1 MLGYFD
7 NAATMEPEQEMLK
20 RYAELCEQHW
30 WNPSSISE
38 GSIQTRQAIED
49 VRKRIL
55 KYINGREGDKIIFT
69 SGGTEANNLAIKG
82 FCYEKYTHF
91 LTSGNAPDGYPEYT
105 RLTPSI
111 SISSLE
117 HPSVGNPAIWLYEMR
132 IADNI
137 NVIKCHDNGKIDLES
152 LEERIQYIHTRD
164 EAKFH
169 PIFAS
174 IMMAN
179 NELGSVNDI
188 KAISQIVHKY
198 DGILHV
204 DAVQAFSHME
214 IDVQEMGIDM
224 MSVSG
229 HKFGA
234 PHGIGFLYVREGI
247 DIAPL
252 LHGGGQEKGYRSG
265 TEDAPSIIMM
275 GEIIDRIYHNFD
287 NDIRNI
293 AYCSSELRKCL
304 QECYDVKINSPAD
317 GLSNII
323 NVTIYG
329 VDNEQLITNLDYF
342 DCTQISAGSACHA
355 GIKKPSQVLKEIGL
369 TEKEINNT
377 IRISLNRNVII
388 SDIFDFLRNL
398 REEVE
403 RLKKL

>member
-7 NAATMEPEQEMLK
+7 NAATMEPEQEMLE
-20 RYAELCEQHW
+20 RYAELCEQYW
-30 WNPSSISE
+30 WNPSSISD
-38 GSIQTRQAIED
+38 GSMLTRQAIED

-82 FCYEKYTHF
+82 FCCEKYTHL
-91 LTSGNAPDGYPEYT
+91 LTNGNAPDGYPSYT

-111 SISSLE
+111 FISSLE
-117 HPSVGNPAIWLYEMR
+117 HPSVENPAIWLYEMR
-132 IADNI
+132 IVDNI
-137 NVIKCHDNGKIDLES
+137 NVIKCHDSGEIDLES
-152 LEERIQYIHTRD
+152 LKERIQYIYTRD
-164 EAKFH
+164 DTKFH

-188 KAISQIVHKY
+188 KAVSEIGHKY
-198 DGILHV
+198 NGILHV
-204 DAVQAFSHME
+204 DAVQAFTHMK

-229 HKFGA
+229 HKFGT

-247 DIAPL
+247 DIDPL
-252 LHGGGQEKGYRSG
+252 LHGGGQEKGLRSG

-275 GEIIDRIYHNFD
+275 GEVIDRIYHNFD
-287 NDIRNI
+287 NDIRNVT
-293 AYCSSELRKCL
+293 YCSNELRKNL
-304 QECYDVKINSPAD
+304 QEYYDVKINSPAD

-342 DCTQISAGSACHA
+342 DCIQISAGSACHA
-355 GIKKPSQVLKEIGL
+355 GIKKPSKVLKEIGL

-377 IRISLNRNVII
+377 IRISLNRNVTIGE
-388 SDIFDFLRNL
+388 IFQFLGILRN
-398 REEVE
+398 EI
-403 RLKKL
+403 KKLKQL

>member
-7 NAATMEPEQEMLK
+7 NAATMEPEQKMID
-20 RYAELCEQHW
+20 RYAELCEQYW

-38 GSIQTRQAIED
+38 SSMDTRRAIED

-55 KYINGREGDKIIFT
+55 TYINGREGDKIIFT

-82 FCYEKYTHF
+82 FCCEKYTHF
-91 LTSGNAPDGYPEYT
+91 LTSGNAPDKFPPTYG

-111 SISSLE
+111 FISSLE
-117 HPSVGNPAIWLYEMR
+117 HPSVTNPAIWLYEIT
-132 IADNI
+132 IADSV
-137 NVIKCHDNGKIDLES
+137 NVIKCHDDGKIDLES
-152 LEERIQYIHTRD
+152 LEERIRYTRD
-164 EAKFH
+164 TNFH

-188 KAISQIVHKY
+188 KAVSEIVHKY
-198 DGILHV
+198 NGILHV
-204 DAVQAFSHME
+204 DAVQAFTHMK

-247 DIAPL
+247 DIEPL
-252 LHGGGQEKGYRSG
+252 LHGGGQEKGLRSG

-275 GEIIDRIYHNFD
+275 GEIIDRVYHNFD
-287 NDIRNI
+287 NDIHNVE
-293 AYCSSELRKCL
+293 YCSKDLRECL
-304 QECYDVKINSPAD
+304 QKDYNVKINSPVD
-317 GLSNII
+317 GLPNII
-323 NVTIYG
+323 NVTING

-342 DCTQISAGSACHA
+342 GGVQVSAGSACHA
-355 GIKKPSQVLKEIGL
+355 GIKKPSKVLKEIGL
-369 TEKEINNT
+369 TVKEINNT
-377 IRISLNRNVII
+377 IRISLNRNVTI
-388 SDIFDFLRNL
+388 DEIFEFLRIL
-398 REEVE
+398 RNEIK
-403 RLKKL
+403 RLKQL

>member
-7 NAATMEPEQEMLK
+7 NAATMEPEQEMLE
-20 RYAELCEQHW
+20 RYAELCKQYW
-30 WNPSSISE
+30 WNPSSVSE
-38 GSIQTRQAIED
+38 SSIKTRQAIED

-91 LTSGNAPDGYPEYT
+91 LTKYDENGYYD
-105 RLTPSI
+105 RQYRITPSVFA
-111 SISSLE
+111 SSVE
-117 HPSVGNPAIWLYEMR
+117 HPSVLNPINWLYDME
-132 IADNI
+132 IIDNYNI
-137 NVIKCHDNGKIDLES
+137 VNCNDDGTVNKKS
-152 LEERIQYIHTRD
+152 LEERISYIQDT
-164 EAKFH
+164 KFH

-188 KAISQIVHKY
+188 KVISEIVHKY
-198 DGILHV
+198 NGILHV

-214 IDVQEMGIDM
+214 IDVQKMGIDM

-247 DIAPL
+247 DIDPL
-252 LHGGGQEKGYRSG
+252 LHGGGQEKGLRSG

-287 NDIRNI
+287 NDTHNVE
-293 AYCSSELRKCL
+293 YCSKDLRECL
-304 QECYDVKINSPAD
+304 QKDYNIKINSPVD
-317 GLSNII
+317 GLPNII
-323 NVTIYG
+323 NVTING

-342 DCTQISAGSACHA
+342 GGVQVSAGSACHA
-355 GIKKPSQVLKEIGL
+355 GIKKPSKVLKEIGL

-377 IRISLNRNVII
+377 IRISLNRNVTIYE
-388 SDIFDFLRNL
+388 IFEFLRIL
-398 REEVE
+398 RNEIK
-403 RLKKL
+403 RLKQL

>member
-7 NAATMEPEQEMLK
+7 NAATMEPEQKMLK
-20 RYAELCEQHW
+20 RYAELCEQYW
-30 WNPSSISE
+30 WNPSSISD
-38 GSIQTRQAIED
+38 GSMLTRQAIED
-49 VRKRIL
+49 VRRRIL

-82 FCYEKYTHF
+82 FCCEKYTHF
-91 LTSGNAPDGYPEYT
+91 LTKYDENGYYD
-105 RLTPSI
+105 RQYRITPSVFA
-111 SISSLE
+111 SSVE
-117 HPSVGNPAIWLYEMR
+117 HPSVLNPINWLYDME
-132 IADNI
+132 IIDNYNI
-137 NVIKCHDNGKIDLES
+137 VNCNDDGTVNKKS
-152 LEERIQYIHTRD
+152 LEERISYIQDT
-164 EAKFH
+164 KFH

-188 KAISQIVHKY
+188 KAVSQIVHKY
-198 DGILHV
+198 NGILHV
-204 DAVQAFSHME
+204 DAVQAFTHME
-214 IDVQEMGIDM
+214 IDVQKMGIDM

-247 DIAPL
+247 DISPL
-252 LHGGGQEKGYRSG
+252 LHGGGQEKGLRSG

-287 NDIRNI
+287 NDIRNVT
-293 AYCSSELRKCL
+293 YCSNELRKNL
-304 QECYDVKINSPAD
+304 QEHYDVKINSPAD

-342 DCTQISAGSACHA
+342 DCIQISAGSACHA
-355 GIKKPSQVLKEIGL
+355 GIKKPSKVLKEIGL

-377 IRISLNRNVII
+377 IRISLNRNVTIGE
-388 SDIFDFLRNL
+388 IFQFLGILRN
-398 REEVE
+398 EI
-403 RLKKL
+403 KKLKQL

>member
-1 MLGYFD
+1 MSTYFD
-7 NAATMEPEQEMLK
+7 NAATMKPEQEMLE
-20 RYAELCEQHW
+20 RYAELCKQYW
-30 WNPSSISE
+30 WNPSSVSE
-38 GSIQTRQAIED
+38 SSIKTRQAIED

-91 LTSGNAPDGYPEYT
+91 LTKYDKNGYYD
-105 RLTPSI
+105 RQYRITPSVFA
-111 SISSLE
+111 SRVE
-117 HPSVGNPAIWLYEMR
+117 HPSVLNPINWLYDME
-132 IADNI
+132 IIDNYNIVNCNDDGTI
-137 NVIKCHDNGKIDLES
+137 NQKS
-152 LEERIQYIHTRD
+152 LEERISYIQDT
-164 EAKFH
+164 KFH

-174 IMMAN
+174 IMMVN

-188 KAISQIVHKY
+188 KAVSEITHKY
-198 DGILHV
+198 NGILHV

-214 IDVQEMGIDM
+214 IDVQKMGIDM

-247 DIAPL
+247 DIDPL

-287 NDIRNI
+287 NDTHNVE
-293 AYCSSELRKCL
+293 YCSKDLRECLRKD
-304 QECYDVKINSPAD
+304 YNVKINSPVD
-317 GLSNII
+317 GLPNII
-323 NVTIYG
+323 NITING

-342 DCTQISAGSACHA
+342 GGVQVSAGSACHA
-355 GIKKPSQVLKEIGL
+355 GIKKPSKVLKEIGL

-377 IRISLNRNVII
+377 IRISLNRNVTI
-388 SDIFDFLRNL
+388 DEIFEFLRIL
-398 REEVE
+398 RNEIE
-403 RLKKL
+403 RLIRL

>member
-20 RYAELCEQHW
+20 RYAELCEQYW
-30 WNPSSISE
+30 WNPSSISD
-38 GSIQTRQAIED
+38 GSMLTRQAIED

-55 KYINGREGDKIIFT
+55 KYINGREGDKIVFT

-82 FCYEKYTHF
+82 FCCEKYTHF
-91 LTSGNAPDGYPEYT
+91 LTKYDENGYYD
-105 RLTPSI
+105 RQYRITPSVFA
-111 SISSLE
+111 SSVE
-117 HPSVGNPAIWLYEMR
+117 HPSVLNPINWLYDME
-132 IADNI
+132 IIDNYNIVNCNDDGTI
-137 NVIKCHDNGKIDLES
+137 NQKS
-152 LEERIQYIHTRD
+152 LEERISYIQDT
-164 EAKFH
+164 KFH
-169 PIFAS
+169 PIFVS

-188 KAISQIVHKY
+188 KAISEIVHKY
-198 DGILHV
+198 NGILHV
-204 DAVQAFSHME
+204 DAVQAFTHME
-214 IDVQEMGIDM
+214 IDVQKMGIDM

-247 DIAPL
+247 NISPL
-252 LHGGGQEKGYRSG
+252 LHGGGQEKGLRSG

-275 GEIIDRIYHNFD
+275 GEVVDRIYHNFD
-287 NDIRNI
+287 YYSNEITK
-293 AYCSSELRKCL
+293 CSKYLRECL
-304 QECYDVKINSPAD
+304 QKNYNVKINSPVD

-323 NVTIYG
+323 NVTING

-342 DCTQISAGSACHA
+342 GGTQVSAGSACHA
-355 GIKKPSQVLKEIGL
+355 GIKRPSKVLKEIGL

-377 IRISLNRNVII
+377 IRISLNRNVTLD
-388 SDIFDFLRNL
+388 DITEFLRIL
-398 REEVE
+398 RNEIE

>member
-7 NAATMEPEQEMLK
+7 NAATMEPEQEMID
-20 RYAELCEQHW
+20 RYAELCKQYW

-38 GSIQTRQAIED
+38 PSMETRQAIED
-49 VRKRIL
+49 VRKKIL

-82 FCYEKYTHF
+82 FCCEKYTHF
-91 LTSGNAPDGYPEYT
+91 LTTGKELDYQ
-105 RLTPSI
+105 RITPSLF
-111 SISSLE
+111 ISSLE
-117 HPSVGNPAIWLYEMR
+117 HPSVTNSAVWVYEMR
-132 IADNI
+132 IANSV
-137 NVIKCHDNGKIDLES
+137 NMIKCHDDGTLDLES
-152 LEERIQYIHTRD
+152 LEERIRYTQDT
-164 EAKFH
+164 KFH

-188 KAISQIVHKY
+188 KAISEIVRKY
-198 DGILHV
+198 NGILHV

-234 PHGIGFLYVREGI
+234 PHGVGFLYVREGI
-247 DIAPL
+247 DISPL
-252 LHGGGQEKGYRSG
+252 LHGGGQEKGLRSG

-287 NDIRNI
+287 YDTHNVE
-293 AYCSSELRKCL
+293 YCSKNLRECL
-304 QECYDVKINSPAD
+304 QKDYNVKINSPVD
-317 GLSNII
+317 GLPNII
-323 NVTIYG
+323 NVTING

-342 DCTQISAGSACHA
+342 GGVQVSAGSACHA
-355 GIKKPSQVLKEIGL
+355 GVKKPSKVLKEIGL
-369 TEKEINNT
+369 TEKEINST
-377 IRISLNRNVII
+377 IRISLNRNVTLD
-388 SDIFDFLRNL
+388 DIAEFLRIL
-398 REEVE
+398 RNEIE
-403 RLKKL
+403 RLKQL